1 MDFTA
6 EPGDRLGEDGGD
18 SRSHQSCLQK
28 KAVIELEIKV
38 KFLKQV
44 TKDFMQ

>member
-1 MDFTA
+1 M
-6 EPGDRLGEDGGD
+6 GEDGGD
-18 SRSHQSCLQK
+18 SRSHPSCLQE

-44 TKDFMQ
+44 TKDFTQ